1 MTRIAMTDAKLTPG
15 VKRKAE
21 NILKELGIPMSTAHE
36 MFYRQIIAHKGL
48 PFDERVPP
56 SETAKAISNA
66 QDTITRK
73 MEEFTPIV
81 QFIQKEN
88 KVKFAYLFGSY
99 ATQRSGPLS
108 DLDVA
113 VYIDRRVNFW
123 NYRLRLMEKLT
134 RVLKTDHVDLVIL
147 NETPPLLSYEVIKY
161 GRILKDDP
169 SRRIPF
175 EARVIGEYLDTAR
188 LRQIHRAALA
198 ESIGKGNAFGP
209 QRSSSRTT

>member
-1 MTRIAMTDAKLTPG
+1 MTRTAMTDVRFTSE

-21 NILKELGIPMSTAHE
+21 NILKELGIPISTAHE

-56 SETAKAISNA
+56 SETANAISSA
-66 QDTITRK
+66 QDSITRK
-73 MEEFTPIV
+73 MEEFTSIV
-81 QFIQKEN
+81 QFLQKEKN
-88 KVKFAYLFGSY
+88 VKFAYLFGSY

-113 VYIDRRVNFW
+113 VYIDRRVNSW
-123 NYRLRLMEKLT
+123 TYRLKLMEKLAK
-134 RVLKTDHVDLVIL
+134 VLKTDKVDLVIL
-147 NETPPLLSYEVIKY
+147 NEAPPLLRYEVIKY
-161 GRILKDDP
+161 GRILKDEP

-175 EARVIGEYLDTAR
+175 EAKVIAEYLDTAR
-188 LRQIHRAALA
+188 LREMHRAALA

-209 QRSSSRTT
+209 QRSNSRTT

>member
-1 MTRIAMTDAKLTPG
+1 
-15 VKRKAE
+15 
-21 NILKELGIPMSTAHE
+21 

-56 SETAKAISNA
+56 SETANAISGA

-81 QFIQKEN
+81 QLLQKEKN
-88 KVKFAYLFGSY
+88 VKFAYLFGSY
-99 ATQRSGPLS
+99 AIQRSGPLS

>member
-1 MTRIAMTDAKLTPG
+1 
-15 VKRKAE
+15 
-21 NILKELGIPMSTAHE
+21 
-36 MFYRQIIAHKGL
+36 
-48 PFDERVPP
+48 
-56 SETAKAISNA
+56 
-66 QDTITRK
+66 

-81 QFIQKEN
+81 QLLQKEKN
-88 KVKFAYLFGSY
+88 VKFAYLFGSY
-99 ATQRSGPLS
+99 AIQRSGPLS